1 MGFRWIRWKQMVSSV
16 LIASTMFP
24 RNTQDVTRPLDER
37 LKFIARVLEGEK
49 MARLCR
55 EFLKSL

>member
-1 MGFRWIRWKQMVSSV
+1 MVSSV